1 MKILS
6 QQTIF
11 TTLIASATWSL
22 TSCTN
27 DVDVFTEEVSST
39 YLESRGV
46 SHLIDNP
53 ESAKSRFGEI
63 LSSATYKNKELR
75 QFLKEE
81 ALRQFDKNYDV
92 LYAKVKDT
100 KIGGNSFKAILNK
113 YAKPGELDEIFN
125 LVPNLNI
132 HVPKIS
138 MFNISAEN
146 LNIDDEEIP
155 VVIPQQNSNIL
166 YLNGQVVD
174 SIAAGDVPAFH
185 VFVINNNSRVFVN
198 RNTRS
203 SIQPYEF
210 IDEAFNGEHAIRR
223 TRNSVVN
230 ASLVGQKAV
239 EAFKLFNKNDGS
251 NQSIALQRDYIYY
264 GMTPNSTKGSL
275 NRSVTEY
282 LTFIEVNPK
291 TYFKIAEKAEGTKE
305 NPQFTDDPYINKN
318 STSRKKRDFTREELI
333 NEFWTK
339 GAYNFRVEVL
349 LSNSHKPYVKYIP
362 VKPDEIWN
370 FNYDR
375 RYRHSTK
382 FRHSKCTYTI
392 DPNKFTAKRY
402 DISSQSI
409 DLQKWD
415 LSEEGLTR
423 EVYFYEEDPNFTID
437 LIYKMDITKMKSSK
451 ISGDTKY
458 ELGIS
463 IGEIKTGTESN
474 LGTNKESSTTT
485 HETIELS
492 TKISSKDD
500 SLGMAKI
507 YFYDPLI
514 MEKRNGN
521 YVVKTYNT
529 GYVNFG
535 LTAK

>member
-11 TTLIASATWSL
+11 TTLIASEPWSL

-27 DVDVFTEEVSST
+27 DADVFTEEVSST

-100 KIGGNSFKAILNK
+100 KIGGNSFKAILNQ

-282 LTFIEVNPK
+282 LTFIEVDPK
-291 TYFKIAEKAEGTKE
+291 TYFKIAEK
-305 NPQFTDDPYINKN
+305 PQKKNEFTDDPYINKN
-318 STSRKKRDFTREELI
+318 STSRK
-333 NEFWTK
+333 N
-339 GAYNFRVEVL
+339 A
-349 LSNSHKPYVKYIP
+349 
-362 VKPDEIWN
+362 
-370 FNYDR
+370 
-375 RYRHSTK
+375 
-382 FRHSKCTYTI
+382 
-392 DPNKFTAKRY
+392 
-402 DISSQSI
+402 IS
-409 DLQKWD
+409 QKK
-415 LSEEGLTR
+415 
-423 EVYFYEEDPNFTID
+423 N
-437 LIYKMDITKMKSSK
+437 
-451 ISGDTKY
+451 
-458 ELGIS
+458 
-463 IGEIKTGTESN
+463 
-474 LGTNKESSTTT
+474 
-485 HETIELS
+485 
-492 TKISSKDD
+492 
-500 SLGMAKI
+500 
-507 YFYDPLI
+507 
-514 MEKRNGN
+514 
-521 YVVKTYNT
+521 
-529 GYVNFG
+529 
-535 LTAK
+535 